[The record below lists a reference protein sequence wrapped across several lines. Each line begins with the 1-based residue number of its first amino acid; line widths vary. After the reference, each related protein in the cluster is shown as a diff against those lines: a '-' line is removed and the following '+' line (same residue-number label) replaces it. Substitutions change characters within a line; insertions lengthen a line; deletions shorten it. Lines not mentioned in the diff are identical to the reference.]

1 VICRSKG
8 YSEGVH
14 GVLVIDKPAGITSHD
29 VVNRVRRI
37 AQTRK
42 VGHLG
47 TLDPLA
53 TGVLPL
59 VVGRATRLAQ
69 YFNTSRKTYDALVEF
84 GYSTD
89 TYDCDG
95 KATSEYLEPS
105 FDRASLEEKL
115 GAFRGKFLQTPPPV
129 SAKKIAGTPAYK
141 LARQNVPVAL
151 KPVEVDIEWELLE
164 FSGKLARLT
173 MDCSAGTYV
182 RSVAHDV
189 GQLLGC
195 GAFVRSLRRTKSGE
209 FTISQASTFERLQE
223 LANHGRMDEV
233 LIPAAQLLPHF
244 PGAVIDPDTEANIRQ
259 GKDFR
264 LSPFRPDPEAP
275 FIKAISHSGDLVAI
289 GEARLPH
296 LYHPVLVL

>member
-1 VICRSKG
+1 
-8 YSEGVH
+8 
-14 GVLVIDKPAGITSHD
+14 

-37 AQTRK
+37 AQTRR

-59 VVGRATRLAQ
+59 VLGNATRLAKFFQ
-69 YFNTSRKTYDALVEF
+69 SNTKTYDAVVEF

-89 TYDCDG
+89 TYDCEG
-95 KATSEYLEPS
+95 AATSAFEEPG
-105 FDRASLEEKL
+105 FDRAALETAL
-115 GAFRGKFLQTPPPV
+115 NAFRGRFLQTPPPV

-141 LARQNVPVAL
+141 LARQSLPVTL
-151 KPVEVDIEWELLE
+151 KPVEVEVQLEVLE
-164 FSGKLARLT
+164 FSGKLARFHLR
-173 MDCSAGTYV
+173 CSAGTYV

-189 GQLLGC
+189 GQTLGC
-195 GAFVRSLRRTKSGE
+195 GAFVRSLRRTASGE
-209 FTISQASTFERLQE
+209 FEISQAYTLDVLREMAQAGK
-223 LANHGRMDEV
+223 LADA
-233 LIPAAQLLPHF
+233 LIPAARVLPHF
-244 PGAVIDPDTEANIRQ
+244 PGTRIDRETEANIRH

-264 LSPFRPDPEAP
+264 LSPFRPDPEAR
-275 FIKAISHSGDLVAI
+275 FVKAISEEGDLVAI

>member
-1 VICRSKG
+1 VCT
-8 YSEGVH
+8 
-14 GVLVIDKPAGITSHD
+14 GVLIIDKPAGITSHD

-37 AQTRK
+37 AQTRR

-59 VVGRATRLAQ
+59 VVGNATRLAKFFQ
-69 YFNTSRKTYDALVEF
+69 TNTKTYDAVVEF

-89 TYDCDG
+89 TYDG
-95 KATSEYLEPS
+95 EGVATSAYQEPA
-105 FDRASLEEKL
+105 FDRAALETEL
-115 GAFRGKFLQTPPPV
+115 NAFRGKFLQTPPPV
-129 SAKKIAGTPAYK
+129 SAKKIGGTPAYK
-141 LARQNVPVAL
+141 LARQNVLVAL
-151 KPVEVDIEWELLE
+151 KPVEVEVQLDLLE
-164 FSGKLARLT
+164 FSGKLARLS
-173 MDCSAGTYV
+173 MRCSAGTYV

-189 GQLLGC
+189 GQTLGC
-195 GAFVRSLRRTKSGE
+195 GAFVRSLRRTVSGE
-209 FTISQASTFERLQE
+209 FEISKAYTLDVLRDMAQAGK
-223 LANHGRMDEV
+223 LAEA

-244 PGAVIDPDTEANIRQ
+244 PGTRIDRATEADIRH

-264 LSPFRPDPEAP
+264 LSPFRPDPEAR
-275 FIKAISHSGDLVAI
+275 FIKAISEEGDLVAI